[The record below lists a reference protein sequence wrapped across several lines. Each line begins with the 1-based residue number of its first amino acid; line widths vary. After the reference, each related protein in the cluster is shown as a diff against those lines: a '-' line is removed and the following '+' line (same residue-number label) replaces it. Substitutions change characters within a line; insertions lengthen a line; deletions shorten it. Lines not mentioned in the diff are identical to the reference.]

1 MVRRWVVAP
10 NPADVVLGEAQ
21 AMRELAALHGDP
33 IYYGR
38 GAARGDG
45 RPVLVV
51 PGLFGNDAYLHP
63 LRWWLRR
70 IGYAAVR
77 SGLVLNAGCPDRLSR
92 QLDSAVGRASRSSH
106 SVVLVGHSRGGMLC
120 WALASRLQERVSHL
134 VLLGSPAPAV
144 VAMFRSERT
153 LPAASMARSGVAR
166 AGARALALLDPD
178 CTVPACGCAY
188 VEDLR
193 RPLHPGTRVLSV
205 FSRDDRIVPATACR
219 VGRGENVE
227 VGGTHS
233 GLVYN
238 RTVYPHLAR
247 FLADVPVTS

>member
-1 MVRRWVVAP
+1 VAT
-10 NPADVVLGEAQ
+10 NPADVVLGEAP

-38 GAARGDG
+38 GAPKGDG

-70 IGYAAVR
+70 IGYSPVR

-92 QLDSAVGRASRSSH
+92 QLDSAVALGSRSTRP
-106 SVVLVGHSRGGMLC
+106 VVLVGHSRGGMLC
-120 WALASRLQERVSHL
+120 WALASRLQDRVSHL

-144 VAMFRSERT
+144 VAMFRSERSV
-153 LPAASMARSGVAR
+153 PIASMARSGVAR

-188 VEDLR
+188 VDDLR
-193 RPLHPGTRVLSV
+193 RPLHPGTQVLAV
-205 FSRDDRIVPATACR
+205 RSREDRIVPPEACVVR
-219 VGRGENVE
+219 AGENVE

-238 RTVYPHLAR
+238 RAVYPHLAR
-247 FLADVPVTS
+247 FLAAAPVTR